1 MRNISFAFFKCL
13 SIRVNTFC
21 LDFKYFFKRERGH
34 SLILLINFFQKLF
47 FKEGIITNTNNSKFE
62 DITSYAKSLPSL
74 LACTTTK
81 EEKKKIKLVTIQS
94 RVFKF
99 I

>member
-21 LDFKYFFKRERGH
+21 LDFKYFFKRERDH

-47 FKEGIITNTNNSKFE
+47 FKEGIITNANNSKFE

-94 RVFKF
+94 SVFKF